1 MIIEMKVIFGGILL
15 GLAAGMMLL
24 LQGKI
29 LGCSGILFGSWDFTT
44 HRPNRDKLL
53 FLAGFF

>member
-1 MIIEMKVIFGGILL
+1 MKVIFGGILL